1 MSLILYKAIAALII
15 FIIAF
20 AITMPALLKKHP
32 LMHSERVELADAFA
46 SGIFLGAA
54 LLHMLPD
61 ALHAFAANPI
71 AGDYPL
77 AELICVGGFL
87 LLLFLERLSIS
98 WSALQTRQSIPYVLA
113 ITLMIHA
120 LIEGG
125 ALGISGSYTETLLLF
140 VAIAAHKGSESFAL
154 CLLLLRHHLS
164 IKRILWLMLFF
175 TLMTPLGIAGGSW
188 LSSNHTDTLIEGIFN
203 AFAAGTFLYISTLH
217 HGHFHEHG
225 AGSQGMLE
233 YLALAAGTALMA
245 VIAVVV

>member
-1 MSLILYKAIAALII
+1 MSLALYKAISALII

-20 AITMPALLKKHP
+20 AMALPSLFKKKP
-32 LMHSERVELADAFA
+32 LAHSERVELADAFA

-61 ALHAFAANPI
+61 ALQAFASNANTNPYPI
-71 AGDYPL
+71 P
-77 AELICVGGFL
+77 ELICAGGFL

-113 ITLMIHA
+113 ITLMVHA

-125 ALGISGSYTETLLLF
+125 ALGVSASYTETLFLF
-140 VAIAAHKGSESFAL
+140 IAIVAHKGSESFAL
-154 CLLLLRHHLS
+154 CLLLLRHHLA
-164 IKRILWLMLFF
+164 IKRILWLMLIF
-175 TLMTPLGIAGGSW
+175 TLMTPLGIAAGSW
-188 LSSNHTDTLIEGIFN
+188 LSAGGTGSLTEGVFN

-225 AGSQGMLE
+225 EGSQGMLE
-233 YLALAAGTALMA
+233 YLALAAGTGLMA
-245 VIAVVV
+245 LLAIVT